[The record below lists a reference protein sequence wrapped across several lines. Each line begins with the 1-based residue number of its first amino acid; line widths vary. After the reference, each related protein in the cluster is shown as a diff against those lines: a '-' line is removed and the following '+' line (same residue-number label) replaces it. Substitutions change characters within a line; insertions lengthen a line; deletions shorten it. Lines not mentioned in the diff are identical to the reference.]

1 MEVCLGKTAYDV
13 QDQEMFS
20 LIESYHNKAIA
31 KFMEAVGDKLTESQK
46 KTMECPVRVTLSNSL
61 RTSGGNAR
69 MGMFITL
76 NYRLMKQNMND
87 LEWIYVHELAHIICQ
102 RLYPREK
109 GHGRTWKSVN
119 SLLGF
124 DPKRTHRLNTEGLA
138 PKTKTFVYHCGCMTH
153 TVSARKHKMM
163 QSGRSRIC
171 KSCRGTLVLPSNEIL
186 EMMKKVGITTEPSEQ
201 RLIG

>member
-1 MEVCLGKTAYDV
+1 MEVCLGKMAYDV

-20 LIESYHNKAIA
+20 LIESYHNKAMA
-31 KFMEAVGDKLTESQK
+31 SFMEKLGDRLTESQK
-46 KTMECPVRVTLSNSL
+46 KTLACPVRVTLSNSL

-76 NYRLMKQNMND
+76 NYRLMKQNMGD
-87 LEWIYVHELAHIICQ
+87 LEWIYAHELAHIICQ

-124 DPKRTHRLNTEGLA
+124 TPTRTHRLNTEGLA
-138 PKTKTFVYHCGCMTH
+138 PKTKTYVYHCGCMTH
-153 TVSARKHKMM
+153 TVSARKHSMM

-171 KSCRGTLVLPSNEIL
+171 KRCRGTLALPSNETM
-186 EMMKKVGITTEPSEQ
+186 EMMKKMGMSTESSE